1 MKHYMECSRDSNKT
15 SRAYSL
21 CLLLIDNICK
31 EDSDSFR
38 QVKNTNKQLG
48 EHLFKFNAGRQLL

>member
-1 MKHYMECSRDSNKT
+1 MECSRDSNKT